1 MKKWKA
7 YKVIVEDSDSAYRLI
22 IPSTSK
28 REAEIY
34 AEHYG
39 MSVVKTEEMP
49 NLKIDVDFLGRV
61 MKEHGFGADEIDVV
75 TRMLQIVNLDYVEPS
90 MKVD

>member
-7 YKVIVEDSDSAYRLI
+7 YKVIVEDSDNAYRLI

-34 AEHYG
+34 AENYG

-49 NLKIDVDFLGRV
+49 DLKIDVDFLGRV
-61 MKEHGFGADEIDVV
+61 MKAHDFGDDEIDVV
-75 TRMLQIVNLDYVEPS
+75 TRMLQMVNLDYVEPS

>member
-34 AEHYG
+34 AENYG

-61 MKEHGFGADEIDVV
+61 MKEHGFGADETDVV

>member
-39 MSVVKTEEMP
+39 MSVVKTEEML

-61 MKEHGFGADEIDVV
+61 MKEHGFGADETDVV

>member
-39 MSVVKTEEMP
+39 MNVVKTEEMP

-61 MKEHGFGADEIDVV
+61 MKEHGFGADETDVV